1 MKRYERHHHGELQ
14 LSALDD
20 AKVRLRAKLIE
31 AIGYRE
37 PTPEERAAFKA
48 ISQASTIEDAEA
60 ALEAIIRSDWKP
72 EVPE

>member
-1 MKRYERHHHGELQ
+1 M
-14 LSALDD
+14 SALDD